1 MLRLF
6 YPTPKSWRN
15 ELGLRPSCRT
25 LNALLLPNPSA
36 GLVYPRTEARKI
48 PIIPTGDILAPLAP
62 LGLLS
67 GNMRGTRGAIAG
79 CALSRDS
86 SDPCAARP
94 HVFGPERSGARISWG
109 RKVAIWGPR
118 FFDGT
123 ARAASLMT

>member
-1 MLRLF
+1 MLKRSNAGRPREIKPLF
-6 YPTPKSWRN
+6 AQLQ
-15 ELGLRPSCRT
+15 EA
-25 LNALLLPNPSA
+25 AL
-36 GLVYPRTEARKI
+36 T
-48 PIIPTGDILAPLAP
+48 TGDILAPLAP

-67 GNMRGTRGAIAG
+67 GNKRGTRGAIAG

-123 ARAASLMT
+123 ARAASAMT